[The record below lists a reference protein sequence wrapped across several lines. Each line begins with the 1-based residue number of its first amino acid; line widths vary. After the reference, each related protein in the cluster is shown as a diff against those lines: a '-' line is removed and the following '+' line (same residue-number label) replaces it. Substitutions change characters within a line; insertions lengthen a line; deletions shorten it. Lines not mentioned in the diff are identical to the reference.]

1 MPRPRK
7 YPSLHGRQ
15 KAYRQTEK
23 GKATEKRYRSS
34 EKAKQVRREWWRNKY
49 GKTPLDPQ
57 QYFMDT
63 YGDPAV
69 ALKLLSQ
76 RERLVIK
83 YLFGLDGDPPL
94 TQEAIAT
101 LMECRQQWISQL
113 KKQAE
118 KKLAPLKKAISGD
131 VDPEK

>member
-57 QYFMDT
+57 QYFIDT

-69 ALKLLSQ
+69 ALKFLNQ

-83 YLFGLDGDPPL
+83 YLYGLDGGSPL

-118 KKLAPLKKAISGD
+118 KKLIPLKKAISED
-131 VDPEK
+131 TEPEK